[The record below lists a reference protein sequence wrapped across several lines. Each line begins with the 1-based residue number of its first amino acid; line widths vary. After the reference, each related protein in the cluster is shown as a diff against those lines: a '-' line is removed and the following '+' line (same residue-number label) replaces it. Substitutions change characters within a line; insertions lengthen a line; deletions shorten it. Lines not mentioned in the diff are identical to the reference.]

1 MLRTVEAGRGRA
13 PVSGGPSTGCTA
25 GLGKVTMQRSEE
37 SRLAF
42 DATVIQLDLA
52 GEETKGS
59 RQSSVFELG
68 LSWRK
73 QILYQVAGGKLSTS
87 YRKLENVSVAMRSR
101 SKSIVSLILP
111 HRRSD
116 RSMCIP
122 SNTSATAIFR
132 EVPESGT
139 VLLTWWYSSTL
150 PRLYLIPVP
159 AGIRHRTKWWWR
171 TG

>member
-52 GEETKGS
+52 GEETKGFDNLLSLSSDCRGGS
-59 RQSSVFELG
+59 RFSIK
-68 LSWRK
+68 W
-73 QILYQVAGGKLSTS
+73 QVANSVR

-122 SNTSATAIFR
+122 SNSATAIFR

>member
-1 MLRTVEAGRGRA
+1 
-13 PVSGGPSTGCTA
+13 
-25 GLGKVTMQRSEE
+25 MQRSEE

-52 GEETKGS
+52 GEETKGFDNLLS
-59 RQSSVFELG
+59 LSSDCP
-68 LSWRK
+68 
-73 QILYQVAGGKLSTS
+73 KLSTS